1 MTTSAAV
8 RIRKWAKEALVAIII
23 VTLAAIAIDMWR
35 SQSMVSGSAPDL
47 PYTTLQGK
55 EVNLIAMSQEKPVL
69 VYFWATWCPVCNF
82 VSPSVD
88 FMSEHYDAVTIALR
102 SGDEKRVNQ
111 YLTAK
116 EYGFATINDPSGKIS
131 QEWKIS
137 VTPSLFV
144 IDKGEISSVT
154 TGFTTPLGM
163 WIRLLFS

>member
-1 MTTSAAV
+1 MTTSTAV
-8 RIRKWAKEALVAIII
+8 RIKKWGKEALVAIVI
-23 VTLAAIAIDMWR
+23 VTIATIAMDVWR
-35 SQSMVSGSAPDL
+35 SQSMVSGSAPAL
-47 PYTTLQGK
+47 SYSTIQGE

-69 VYFWATWCPVCNF
+69 VYFWATWCPVCSF

-88 FMSEHYDAVTIALR
+88 FMSEHYNVVTVALR
-102 SGDEKRVNQ
+102 SGDEKRVSQ
-111 YLTAK
+111 YLAAK
-116 EYGFATINDPSGKIS
+116 EYGFTTINDPTGKIS

>member
-35 SQSMVSGSAPDL
+35 SRSMASGSAPDL
-47 PYTTLQGK
+47 PYTTLQG
-55 EVNLIAMSQEKPVL
+55 EAVDLIAMSQEKPVL

-88 FMSEHYDAVTIALR
+88 FMSEHYDVVTIALR